1 MIKAGTPREAIGF
14 SLHLLNSYQ
23 VGPISQRMQDECGCF
38 PPAFTVRHGV
48 FFQLLLKWSVRLKGG
63 WVMYMINKWLTAY
76 VVQREKT
83 KQERVEY
90 KSTWW
95 GFFFL
100 RHTSLCKHKSWLI
113 PAQHWCLQLRRRD
126 QAVSQSLPC
135 AEWHP
140 DRMIRPLHPAD
151 HTPRPFSPLTIMP
164 RATGLMAA
172 RARISS
178 KSDS

>member
-83 KQERVEY
+83 KQERVWY

-126 QAVSQSLPC
+126 QAVSQS
-135 AEWHP
+135 E
-140 DRMIRPLHPAD
+140 PAMCWM
-151 HTPRPFSPLTIMP
+151 TPWQDDQASPSCWSHAPALFSPHHN
-164 RATGLMAA
+164 ATGYWFNGCS
-172 RARISS
+172 RSYFF
-178 KSDS
+178 

>member
-83 KQERVEY
+83 KQERVGY

-95 GFFFL
+95 VFFFFCVTHL
-100 RHTSLCKHKSWLI
+100 SVSTNPDWYLLSIDACSSGGGIRQSVRACHVLNDTLTGWSGLSILLI
-113 PAQHWCLQLRRRD
+113 TRPGPF
-126 QAVSQSLPC
+126 LP
-135 AEWHP
+135 
-140 DRMIRPLHPAD
+140 
-151 HTPRPFSPLTIMP
+151 SP
-164 RATGLMAA
+164 
-172 RARISS
+172 
-178 KSDS
+178 